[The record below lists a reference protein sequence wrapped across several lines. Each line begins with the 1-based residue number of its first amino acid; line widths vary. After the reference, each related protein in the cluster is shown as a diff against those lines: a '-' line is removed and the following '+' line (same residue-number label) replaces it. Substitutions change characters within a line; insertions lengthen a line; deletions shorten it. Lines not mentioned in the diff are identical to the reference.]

1 METPEPLLT
10 IKQTAALEGCSV
22 AEIYNRL
29 ARSEYHAVKDGDRK
43 TLIPQSSVVAR
54 RAAKLKP
61 ASYKPLKEASPR
73 PPPT

>member
-1 METPEPLLT
+1 MDTPEQLLT

-29 ARSEYHAVKDGDRK
+29 SRCEYHAVKDGDRK
-43 TLIPQSSVVAR
+43 TLIPQSSVIAR

-61 ASYKPLKEASPR
+61 ASYKPQAPR
-73 PPPT
+73 PPPG

>member
-1 METPEPLLT
+1 MDAPEQLLT

-29 ARSEYHAVKDGDRK
+29 SRTEYQAVKDGDRK
-43 TLIPQSSVVAR
+43 TLIPQSSVIAR

-61 ASYKPLKEASPR
+61 ATYGNYGER
-73 PPPT
+73 GPP

>member
-1 METPEPLLT
+1 METPEQLLT

-29 ARSEYHAVKDGDRK
+29 ARCEYSAVKDSDRK
-43 TLIPQSSVVAR
+43 TLIPQSSVIAR

-61 ASYKPLKEASPR
+61 AVYKPLRQAH
-73 PPPT
+73 PPPLD

>member
-1 METPEPLLT
+1 MAMDTPEPLLT

-43 TLIPQSSVVAR
+43 TLIPQSSIIAR
-54 RAAKLKP
+54 RSTKLKP
-61 ASYKPLKEASPR
+61 ASYKPPREAR
-73 PPPT
+73 PPP

>member
-1 METPEPLLT
+1 MDTPEQLLT

-29 ARSEYHAVKDGDRK
+29 SRSEYHAVKDGDRK
-43 TLIPQSSVVAR
+43 TLIPQSSVIAR

-61 ASYKPLKEASPR
+61 ASYKPQAPR